1 MTGTKYRIT
10 AKLFFLVQIAALCV
24 FWGRAWQHWFWD
36 APYRSLLWDE
46 VWMSGLV
53 EVLLGMNWEDYVT
66 NNAVDKGIQTW
77 IRITAVIYFLA
88 GAAVLGI
95 KYFGKWART
104 LIWFGLINLVL
115 LSLLYFK
122 ERFFAVGQF
131 FEYALQ
137 MLAPFLVLYTDRRS
151 WVTHR
156 FITGLKWAIMLTFTC
171 HGLYAIGYYPRP
183 VHFQEMVMN
192 ILHLPEN
199 AVKYF
204 LNAAGILDFVMSIMI
219 FLPWKRIQLL
229 GLLYAIAWGFFT
241 SIARVW
247 AFVHVE
253 YFVSSLHQWWYETV
267 FRFPHFLLPLLVLL
281 LLLQKEKS
289 NPTSTEVGVP
299 A

>member
-10 AKLFFLVQIAALCV
+10 SKLFFLIQIAALCV

-46 VWMSGLV
+46 VWMSGIV
-53 EVLLGMNWEDYVT
+53 EMLLGMNWEDYVT
-66 NNAVDKGIQTW
+66 STAVDKGIQTW
-77 IRITAVIYFLA
+77 IRITAVVYFLA
-88 GAAVLGI
+88 GCAVLVI
-95 KYFGKWART
+95 KYLGKWART

-137 MLAPFLVLYTDRRS
+137 MLAPFLVLYVDRQS
-151 WVTHR
+151 LVTHR
-156 FITGLKWAIMLTFTC
+156 FITGLKWAIVLTFTC

-204 LNAAGILDFVMSIMI
+204 LNAAGVLDFVMSIMI
-219 FLPWKRIQLL
+219 FLPWKRIQQL

-241 SIARVW
+241 AIARIW
-247 AFVHVE
+247 AFVHFE
-253 YFVSSLHQWWYETV
+253 YFASSLHQWWYETV
-267 FRFPHFLLPLLVLL
+267 FRFPHFLLPLLLL
-281 LLLQKEKS
+281 LLLMQQQEPKP
-289 NPTSTEVGVP
+289 NPAESD

>member
-10 AKLFFLVQIAALCV
+10 SKLFFLIQIAALCV

-53 EVLLGMNWEDYVT
+53 DVLLGMNWEDYVT
-66 NNAVDKGIQTW
+66 STAVDKGIQTW
-77 IRITAVIYFLA
+77 IRITAVVYFLA
-88 GAAVLGI
+88 GCAVLVI
-95 KYFGKWART
+95 KYLGKWART

-137 MLAPFLVLYTDRRS
+137 MLAPFLVLYADRQS
-151 WVTHR
+151 LVTHR
-156 FITGLKWAIMLTFTC
+156 FITGLKWAIVLTFTC

-219 FLPWKRIQLL
+219 FLPWKRIQQL

-241 SIARVW
+241 AIARIW
-247 AFVHVE
+247 AFVHFE
-253 YFVSSLHQWWYETV
+253 YFASSLHQWWYETV

-281 LLLQKEKS
+281 LLMQQE
-289 NPTSTEVGVP
+289 NPKPNP
-299 A
+299 AESDAS